1 MVATRR
7 SSGKFIDVELSDNGK
22 ELQEVI
28 PIEEQ
33 RAAIAR
39 ASQESEED
47 EIQETSPV
55 LVEPPSPTKKKETRG
70 RKRKI
75 PMQIQHLQTLRH
87 HHHRRRHHHR
97 LPRRLILLKN
107 REKGSEKKESGCFSS
122 NNHKKNVSTK

>member
-55 LVEPPSPTKKKETRG
+55 LVEPPHQQR
-70 RKRKI
+70 RKR
-75 PMQIQHLQTLRH
+75 LEVE
-87 HHHRRRHHHR
+87 
-97 LPRRLILLKN
+97 
-107 REKGSEKKESGCFSS
+107 REKSQCKFNIFRLFGIIIIGIVVVIIVFL
-122 NNHKKNVSTK
+122 VV

>member
-47 EIQETSPV
+47 EI
-55 LVEPPSPTKKKETRG
+55 KK
-70 RKRKI
+70 
-75 PMQIQHLQTLRH
+75 HLQ
-87 HHHRRRHHHR
+87 
-97 LPRRLILLKN
+97 
-107 REKGSEKKESGCFSS
+107 CW
-122 NNHKKNVSTK
+122 

>member
-47 EIQETSPV
+47 EIQVTSQV
-55 LVEPPSPTKKKETRG
+55 LLEPHPTTKTKETKG
-70 RKRKI
+70 R
-75 PMQIQHLQTLRH
+75 
-87 HHHRRRHHHR
+87 
-97 LPRRLILLKN
+97 N
-107 REKGSEKKESGCFSS
+107 R
-122 NNHKKNVSTK
+122 